1 MEAETNVVWWLRTK
15 VLPEQLA
22 DIFYSVRRVTWLLPT
37 CAWFS
42 WRFSLLLLMA
52 AIHCACNGKWLPAL
66 RSSRLAKTRKD
77 LFCTCYAISRNLT
90 SRSCESLCFSK
101 LQPSFAESALSR
113 FSNGSQGNQGG
124 YVLFESTVVG
134 QFLLQDQRIWQ
145 SVESVTNSA
154 FTNWKSRNDD
164 ASLIAHD
171 SQFFSGHAFDEVS
184 RPISLHFPNVHL
196 DLWKDARKKTWAA
209 LSTQFCWTWAHW
221 RNDTAWWKLVF
232 CFSLCITF

>member
-22 DIFYSVRRVTWLLPT
+22 DIFYSVRGVTWLLPT

-77 LFCTCYAISRNLT
+77 LFCTYYAISRNLT

-124 YVLFESTVVG
+124 YVCSRVGLSANFCSKTKESDNQLNQSPITHLPTEKTETTMRASSLMIRIFLAVMRLMRWAG
-134 QFLLQDQRIWQ
+134 Q
-145 SVESVTNSA
+145 
-154 FTNWKSRNDD
+154 
-164 ASLIAHD
+164 SLY
-171 SQFFSGHAFDEVS
+171 
-184 RPISLHFPNVHL
+184 ISPMS
-196 DLWKDARKKTWAA
+196 TWTCGKMPGKN
-209 LSTQFCWTWAHW
+209 LSCA
-221 RNDTAWWKLVF
+221 
-232 CFSLCITF
+232 